1 MFIVYPGN
9 EKHLKMPLNYLY
21 LINCNKKVIKT
32 TYIFSAQFGGI
43 NPSLY
48 LNPEDETKE
57 VCAKCEY
64 YDKLGYGGSRIIQEN
79 ISLLNVSIPL
89 YFRLFPRITW
99 VASIT
104 MPTTMIPLSHSMY
117 TYIESGICPK

>member
-9 EKHLKMPLNYLY
+9 SFQLNYLY

-64 YDKLGYGGSRIIQEN
+64 YDKLGY
-79 ISLLNVSIPL
+79 
-89 YFRLFPRITW
+89 
-99 VASIT
+99 A
-104 MPTTMIPLSHSMY
+104 
-117 TYIESGICPK
+117 